1 MTAIGEYA
9 FYDCALLNS
18 VMIQGDNVSIGKYA
32 FYANSGLKTLVLNG
46 SGITIGTGAF
56 YDCETLTDVTLSGSN
71 IVIGQLAFRG
81 CTALTGIDLSCVT
94 EIGEEAFALAGI
106 TQINIPENVL
116 TMGSAVFNESTVT
129 VTVYFE
135 EGALPEGWAADWADD
150 MNEGSLI
157 IYAQPEE
164 GEGGGNTEGTGSGN
178 TEGTGSGN
186 TEGTGTQ
193 EGIQE

>member
-1 MTAIGEYA
+1 MRLHRAYGRDFERLGIGVRA
-9 FYDCALLNS
+9 F
-18 VMIQGDNVSIGKYA
+18 Q
-32 FYANSGLKTLVLNG
+32 
-46 SGITIGTGAF
+46 
-56 YDCETLTDVTLSGSN
+56 
-71 IVIGQLAFRG
+71 G
-81 CTALTGIDLSCVT
+81 CTALTEIDLSCVT
-94 EIGEEAFALAGI
+94 EIGDCAFNQCTSSDSDEGAEI
-106 TQINIPENVL
+106 MQIYIPENVI
-116 TMGSAVFNESTVT
+116 TVGSRVFYGTTVT

-186 TEGTGTQ
+186 TEGTGSGNTEGTGTQ